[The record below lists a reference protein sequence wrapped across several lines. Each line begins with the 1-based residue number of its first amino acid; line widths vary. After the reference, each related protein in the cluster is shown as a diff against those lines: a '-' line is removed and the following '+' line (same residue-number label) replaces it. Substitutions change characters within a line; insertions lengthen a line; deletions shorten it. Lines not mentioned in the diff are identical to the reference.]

1 MNIRSIYHNFE
12 ELQLLIS
19 SFETLPVAICLTE
32 IWLRK
37 DDTLESFRLDGYQK
51 PLLVSHSN
59 KSSGAAIYLLE
70 EYVPEEIVIDTL
82 TENKTIKISNN
93 SIKIVLCCIYRAH
106 TVKMKQF
113 LTDIDEILV
122 TLNEHSE
129 VLCILGDFNLDM
141 LTESNAQKQYNS
153 ILNQNGFIQTIK
165 EPTRVTPD
173 TKTIIDH
180 VLIRHTD
187 ESQISSGVMKTF
199 ITDHY
204 ATYAK
209 IPVDTFPKTP
219 TIQRNMI
226 FFKKECKATNFLKDL
241 QRHFSTDWCLNDDLN
256 PNDNLSRCENLI
268 KGINQVIDRHSV
280 NSSNKVN
287 KKSPPWYNN
296 YLKNLMAK
304 RAKLY
309 RQFSDDKSIASYNRF
324 RLFRSKVHKSIIN
337 VKRRYYNDL
346 FENCLTDKRAFFRN
360 LNNLTGRIN
369 KGDVNKLIVKGDE
382 ITEPSIIAEKFNEHF
397 AQIGK
402 DTKSN
407 ITDSNV
413 TFLENGSN
421 FSMYV

>member
-1 MNIRSIYHNFE
+1 
-12 ELQLLIS
+12 
-19 SFETLPVAICLTE
+19 
-32 IWLRK
+32 
-37 DDTLESFRLDGYQK
+37 
-51 PLLVSHSN
+51 
-59 KSSGAAIYLLE
+59 
-70 EYVPEEIVIDTL
+70 
-82 TENKTIKISNN
+82 
-93 SIKIVLCCIYRAH
+93 
-106 TVKMKQF
+106 MKQF

-122 TLNEHSE
+122 ALNEHSDY
-129 VLCILGDFNLDM
+129 LCILGDFNLDM
-141 LTESNAQKQYNS
+141 LAESNVQKQYNT
-153 ILNQNGFIQTIK
+153 IINQNGFIQTIK

-180 VLIRHTD
+180 VLIRQTD
-187 ESQISSGVMKTF
+187 ESQIRSGIMRTS

-204 ATYAK
+204 STYVK
-209 IPVDTFPKTP
+209 FPVDTIPKTP
-219 TIQRNMI
+219 IIQRNMI
-226 FFKKECKATNFLKDL
+226 FLKKECKATNFLKDL

-337 VKRRYYNDL
+337 VKRRYYNEL

-360 LNNLTGRIN
+360 LNNLNGRIN

-382 ITEPSIIAEKFNEHF
+382 ITEPSIIAEKFNEQL

-402 DTKSN
+402 DIKSN

-413 TFLENGSN
+413 TFLENESN
-421 FSMYV
+421 FSMYLKPTTDNEVLDILNSLKSYKSVGLDGIPV